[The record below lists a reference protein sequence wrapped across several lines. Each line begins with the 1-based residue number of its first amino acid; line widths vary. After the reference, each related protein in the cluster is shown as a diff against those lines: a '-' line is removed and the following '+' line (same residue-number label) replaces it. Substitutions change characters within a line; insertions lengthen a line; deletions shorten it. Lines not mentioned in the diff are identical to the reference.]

1 VTDITPPGTPSPP
14 EDVPV
19 HQLSKEAATAKLDE
33 LTKQFNAA
41 SGRDNDPFTA
51 GQEHSTAELK
61 RLQKETL
68 KILADPVGA
77 ALTGELPSGVMLP
90 FGEEGQTIASAKL
103 ATLVEDLREA
113 GLSDGSIKQALLPER
128 HVEDPRWI
136 EAAAQKQGELLGNK
150 EWVKSLLE
158 GDREKFKQLLLLE
171 TVLMTPAKAK

>member
-1 VTDITPPGTPSPP
+1 MTDTTPPGTPQPP
-14 EDVPV
+14 ADTPIHEMSRDQASAALGKMAEDYRKANPG
-19 HQLSKEAATAKLDE
+19 DE
-33 LTKQFNAA
+33 W
-41 SGRDNDPFTA
+41 TA
-51 GQEHSTAELK
+51 GQEHATGELK
-61 RLQKETL
+61 RLEKEAL

-113 GLSDGSIKQALLPER
+113 GLSDGAIKQALLPER

-136 EAAAQKQGELLGNK
+136 EAAAQKHGELLGSK

>member
-1 VTDITPPGTPSPP
+1 MTTDNLPSGTPAPL
-14 EDVPV
+14 EDIPV
-19 HQLSKEAATAKLDE
+19 HEMNREQASAALGKMAEDYRKANPGDE
-33 LTKQFNAA
+33 W
-41 SGRDNDPFTA
+41 TA

-61 RLQKETL
+61 RLEKEAL

-77 ALTGELPSGVMLP
+77 ALTGELPSGVTLP
-90 FGEEGQTIASAKL
+90 FGEPGQTIASHKL

-128 HVEDPRWI
+128 HVEDAHWI

-158 GDREKFKQLLLLE
+158 GDREKFKQLMLLE